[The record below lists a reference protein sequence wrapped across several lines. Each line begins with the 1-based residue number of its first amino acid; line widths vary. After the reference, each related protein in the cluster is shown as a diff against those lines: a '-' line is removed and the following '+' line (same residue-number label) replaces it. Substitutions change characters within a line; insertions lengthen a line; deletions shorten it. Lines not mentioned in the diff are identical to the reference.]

1 MELQSNKVEVKATN
15 ETVFE
20 FLKNAENIY
29 ELLPQDKVTDF
40 KATTTECS
48 FKVQGGITISLI
60 QEELIPNDSIKMKSG
75 ENSPFPFNLTIHINE
90 NGSETLGFIAFDGK
104 VNAFLKMM
112 VKTPLENLFNYMSKK
127 LKEKY
132 D

>member
-1 MELQSNKVEVKATN
+1 MELQSNKVEVKASN
-15 ETVFE
+15 ETVYN

-29 ELLPQDKVTDF
+29 ELLPQDKVQEF
-40 KATTTECS
+40 KATETECS

-60 QEELIPNDSIKMKSG
+60 QEEMTPNDSIKMKSG

-90 NGSETLGFIAFDGK
+90 NGEETLGFIAFDGK

-112 VKTPLENLFNYMSKK
+112 VKTPLENLFNYMSNK

>member
-1 MELQSNKVEVKATN
+1 MELQSNKVEVKASN
-15 ETVFE
+15 ETVYN

-29 ELLPQDKVTDF
+29 ELLPQDKVQEF
-40 KATTTECS
+40 KATETECS

-60 QEELIPNDSIKMKSG
+60 QDEMIPNDSIKMVSG

-90 NGSETLGFIAFDGK
+90 NGEETLGFIHFDGK

-112 VKTPLENLFNYMSKK
+112 VKTPLENLFNYMSNK